1 MARSLKSIVGGG
13 RVSAVHRSQ
22 GSSVALVE
30 RMVLATFASSATL
43 TRLELEELTG
53 LSRTVVAGVVASLV
67 ARGELA
73 ELRQPPTA
81 GTGAVRRAGTREL
94 PSCRPYC

>member
-1 MARSLKSIVGGG
+1 MP
-13 RVSAVHRSQ
+13 AVHRSQ
-22 GSSVALVE
+22 GSSVALLE
-30 RMVLATFASSATL
+30 RMILATFASSSPL

-73 ELRQPPTA
+73 ELRQPPAT
-81 GTGAVRRAGTREL
+81 GTGAGRRAGTRGP
-94 PSCRPYC
+94 PSCRRCC

>member
-1 MARSLKSIVGGG
+1 MGVVWCPLCTEP
-13 RVSAVHRSQ
+13 

-30 RMVLATFASSATL
+30 RLVLASFASPADL

-53 LSRTVVAGVVASLV
+53 LSRTVVAGVVAALV

-73 ELRQPPTA
+73 EARQPPALERGA
-81 GTGAVRRAGTREL
+81 GRRPGTSG
-94 PSCRPYC
+94 PPCCRRCW